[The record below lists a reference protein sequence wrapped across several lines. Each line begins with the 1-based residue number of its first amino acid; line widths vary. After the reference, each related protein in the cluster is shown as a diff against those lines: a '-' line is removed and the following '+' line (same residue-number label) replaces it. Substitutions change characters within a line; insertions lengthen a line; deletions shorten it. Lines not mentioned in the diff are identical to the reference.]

1 MTTAQSTRGRYGSP
15 AEFTA
20 FLGIFAVLFLLAV
33 GTLIAGAHI
42 MSNGC
47 IAETTQDLCPIDG
60 PEWSRPL
67 PAYAISLGVLSGFV
81 GVAAGRPV
89 RNPALVIGYVLVA
102 AGLLISL
109 LIG

>member
-1 MTTAQSTRGRYGSP
+1 MRGRYGGP
-15 AEFTA
+15 AEFIA
-20 FLGIFAVLFLLAV
+20 FAGIFVVLILLAV

-47 IAETTQDLCPIDG
+47 IVGTSQDLCPING

-67 PAYAISLGVLSGFV
+67 PAYAIALGVLSGFV
-81 GVAAGRPV
+81 GLAAGRPV
-89 RNPALVIGYVLVA
+89 RNPALTTGYVLVA
-102 AGLLISL
+102 TGLLISL